1 MRKEEF
7 YVLNSL
13 YNGSIGRAGC
23 TYDVEET
30 KALKDTDIY
39 NKLVKKGYIEK
50 ESGSITKTGLEALE
64 PYRVNNAVIL
74 AAGASTRFIP
84 LSLEQ
89 PKGLFEVKGER
100 LIERQIKQL
109 QDAGIDDITIVLGY
123 KKEMFYYLKDK
134 YDVKF
139 VINDSFNIKNN
150 IESLYLVKNEL
161 KNTYICVSDSYYIEN
176 PFNRFEYRTF
186 YSGYYGRVSSD
197 EVYADIDVD
206 DRIVKI
212 KRDINEGNV
221 LMGHSFWN
229 KDF

>member
-39 NKLVKKGYIEK
+39 NKLVKTGYIEK

-84 LSLEQ
+84 
-89 PKGLFEVKGER
+89 KVF
-100 LIERQIKQL
+100 
-109 QDAGIDDITIVLGY
+109 
-123 KKEMFYYLKDK
+123 LK
-134 YDVKF
+134 
-139 VINDSFNIKNN
+139 
-150 IESLYLVKNEL
+150 L
-161 KNTYICVSDSYYIEN
+161 
-176 PFNRFEYRTF
+176 
-186 YSGYYGRVSSD
+186 RV
-197 EVYADIDVD
+197 
-206 DRIVKI
+206 
-212 KRDINEGNV
+212 NV
-221 LMGHSFWN
+221 LLR
-229 KDF
+229 DR